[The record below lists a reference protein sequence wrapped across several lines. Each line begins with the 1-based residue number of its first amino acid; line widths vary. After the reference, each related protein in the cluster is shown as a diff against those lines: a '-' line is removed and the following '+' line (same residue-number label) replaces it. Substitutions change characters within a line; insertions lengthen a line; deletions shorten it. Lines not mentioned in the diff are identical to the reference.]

1 MPLMSPDPRLKLGTI
16 RPPSIIFHSFFTQ
29 TVQRVDAAVTPG
41 VHDGFTNKGDARPN
55 VPGPFKRIIPMT
67 STAQHQ
73 NAPIIVSNSAYS
85 RNAHQIRSDY
95 LAESVAALCKSIRE
109 ILIACTNHLKTQA

>member
-41 VHDGFTNKGDARPN
+41 VHDGFTNKGDTRPN
-55 VPGPFKRIIPMT
+55 VPGPFKRRIPMT